1 MRLCLCYTVVRIAA
15 AVYEVLR
22 PILNEIKEDISCMKS
37 DIASLNETV
46 SQLAGKLED
55 HKNETTSELASV
67 NSELVDLQL
76 SLQSMI
82 DNPPIEAVS
91 SAVLVSLVPY
101 FNAMESG
108 LKTELATGLN
118 SLNSSMRDDLN
129 NLKTELATGDDLNS
143 MELDIKTEFATGLS
157 MMNSSLRGDLN
168 SMEHDIKTEFAT
180 GLRMMNGLLRVDL
193 NAMELD
199 IKTEFATS
207 LSMMNS
213 SLRGDLN
220 SMEHDIKTEFAT
232 SLSMMNSSLR
242 GDLNSMEHDIKTEF
256 ATGLR
261 MMNGL
266 LRVDLNAME
275 LDIRT
280 EFATGLNT
288 MRGSM
293 GEDFTDIKT
302 ELSGVSN
309 TTQGLCDKIEEHDAE
324 ITAELKELSNYIIPQ
339 RGYRCGGT
347 GGWRHAIYLDMTDPN
362 TECPSGWS
370 IITSDSKRTCGMVGS
385 GSTSVFFPVSG
396 GPYSQVCGRIRAYQ
410 SGIPQ
415 AFHGYNSHRY
425 DTIDSIYF
433 DGVAIMYGSPR
444 QHVWTFAAGIWE
456 NRTSSTDDVCPCD
469 TTVDIPIPPFVGED
483 YFCESGYVYPWN
495 RNYGLHSNDT
505 LWDGEDCHSSSS
517 CCSLHNP
524 PYFTKSLGQS
534 TTDDLELRTC
544 SVHGDSIAIELLEVY
559 VKMDLLGL
567 IGERTEEHMKEVKSQ
582 LMEINQNLL
591 HHTLLYKCGGTGGWR
606 RAVYLDMKNPYTH
619 CPSGWNL
626 TDYSKETCG
635 RASTGVHTCDS
646 VFFPVSGGPYSQV
659 CGRITAYQWW
669 FGYGFHGFFRGRTTI
684 DRNYFDGVAVM
695 HGSPRQ
701 HIWTFANGGWEN
713 DTTHRSF
720 NCPCDTTSN
729 IPIPPFVGED
739 YFCESGY
746 VHPGYRSSALEYRL
760 HSNDTLWDGEDC
772 HSSSSCC
779 SLHNPPYFT
788 KSLGQSTTD
797 DLELRMCHYN
807 PIRYSNTAVE
817 LVELYVK

>member
-1 MRLCLCYTVVRIAA
+1 MCFCLCYRIAA

-46 SQLAGKLED
+46 SQLAWKLED
-55 HKNETTSELASV
+55 HKNETTSEL
-67 NSELVDLQL
+67 VD
-76 SLQSMI
+76 LQSMI

-108 LKTELATGLN
+108 LKTELATSLS
-118 SLNSSMRDDLN
+118 SLNSSIRDDLN
-129 NLKTELATGDDLNS
+129 NLKTELATGDDL
-143 MELDIKTEFATGLS
+143 K
-157 MMNSSLRGDLN
+157 
-168 SMEHDIKTEFAT
+168 SMEHDIK
-180 GLRMMNGLLRVDL
+180 
-193 NAMELD
+193 
-199 IKTEFATS
+199 
-207 LSMMNS
+207 
-213 SLRGDLN
+213 
-220 SMEHDIKTEFAT
+220 
-232 SLSMMNSSLR
+232 
-242 GDLNSMEHDIKTEF
+242 
-256 ATGLR
+256 
-261 MMNGL
+261 
-266 LRVDLNAME
+266 
-275 LDIRT
+275 T

-293 GEDFTDIKT
+293 GEDLNDIKT

-324 ITAELKELSNYIIPQ
+324 ITAELKELSNYIAPQ

-347 GGWRHAIYLDMTDPN
+347 GGWRRAFYLDMTDPN

-370 IITSDSKRTCGMVGS
+370 IITSDSKRTCGRA
-385 GSTSVFFPVSG
+385 STGDYTSDSVFFPVSG
-396 GPYSQVCGRIRAYQ
+396 RSYSQVCGRIRAYQ
-410 SGIPQ
+410 SGRTL

-425 DTIDSIYF
+425 DTIDSVYF

-444 QHVWTFAAGIWE
+444 QHIWTFAAGIWE
-456 NRTSSTDDVCPCD
+456 NNTRTTDYYVCPCD

-483 YFCESGYVYPWN
+483 YFCESGYVYPGY
-495 RNYGLHSNDT
+495 RNSTLEYRLHSNDT

-524 PYFTKSLGQS
+524 PYFTISLGQS
-534 TTDDLELRTC
+534 TTDDLELRMC
-544 SVHGDSIAIELLEVY
+544 SVHGGSIAIELLEVY
-559 VKMDLLGL
+559 VKEVDLHSELGL
-567 IGERTEEHMKEVKSQ
+567 ISERTEEHMYEVKSK
-582 LMEINQNLL
+582 LMEINQTLF
-591 HHTLLYKCGGTGGWR
+591 HHTHQHTCGGTGGWR

-626 TDYSKETCG
+626 TDYSSKRTCG
-635 RASTGVHTCDS
+635 RASTGQHTCDS

-659 CGRITAYQWW
+659 CGRIRAYQWGLSP
-669 FGYGFHGFFRGRTTI
+669 GYLGYIYGRNTI
-684 DRNYFDGVAVM
+684 DRDYFDGVAVM
-695 HGSPRQ
+695 HGSPLQ
-701 HIWTFANGGWEN
+701 HIWTFANGLWEN
-713 DTTHRSF
+713 DTTHRSAK
-720 NCPCDTTSN
+720 CPCDTTGN

-746 VHPGYRSSALEYRL
+746 VYPGYRNSTLEYRL

-788 KSLGQSTTD
+788 KSLAQSTIN

-807 PIRYSNTAVE
+807 PIRYSNKAVE